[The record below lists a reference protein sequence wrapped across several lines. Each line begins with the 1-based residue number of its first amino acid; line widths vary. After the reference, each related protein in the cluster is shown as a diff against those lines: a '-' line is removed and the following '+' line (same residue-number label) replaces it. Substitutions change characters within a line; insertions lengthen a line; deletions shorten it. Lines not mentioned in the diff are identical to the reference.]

1 MMISTKG
8 RYALRVML
16 DMAEHGGSE
25 WHRLSDVAQRQQL
38 SKKYLE
44 TIMAALSRANLVESA
59 VGKSGGYRL
68 TRSPEDYPVGE
79 ILRAVEGN
87 LSPIACQSEDGSGCG
102 ASCAASCRA
111 SRSAASIMGCVL
123 NSKYDSSFISR
134 SSHGMP
140 CSFGT
145 FLHFGLTPHNS
156 PSAFAGHFSPNAL
169 TELCGAAPNVDKSIS
184 LCYTLQ
190 TS

>member
-145 FLHFGLTPHNS
+145 FLHFGQHRIIPLRPS
-156 PSAFAGHFSPNAL
+156 PDIFRRYCSSKSLKYTKYSCAFQTL
-169 TELCGAAPNVDKSIS
+169 YQQKIS
-184 LCYTLQ
+184 R
-190 TS
+190 

>member
-79 ILRAVEGN
+79 ILRAAEGN
-87 LSPIACQSEDGSGCG
+87 LSP
-102 ASCAASCRA
+102 RA
-111 SRSAASIMGCVL
+111 SLRTAPAAALPATATRGFSGRGWKTRSTAMSTIIRWR
-123 NSKYDSSFISR
+123 NSCESMKKHR
-134 SSHGMP
+134 
-140 CSFGT
+140 
-145 FLHFGLTPHNS
+145 
-156 PSAFAGHFSPNAL
+156 PS
-169 TELCGAAPNVDKSIS
+169 
-184 LCYTLQ
+184 
-190 TS
+190 

>member
-1 MMISTKG
+1 MTISTKG

-44 TIMAALSRANLVESA
+44 SIMAALSRANLVESA

-87 LSPIACQSEDGSGCG
+87 LSPIACQAEVLPVTATRAFSGKG
-102 ASCAASCRA
+102 WKTRSTAMSTTIRWRNSCESMKKHR
-111 SRSAASIMGCVL
+111 
-123 NSKYDSSFISR
+123 
-134 SSHGMP
+134 
-140 CSFGT
+140 
-145 FLHFGLTPHNS
+145 
-156 PSAFAGHFSPNAL
+156 PS
-169 TELCGAAPNVDKSIS
+169 
-184 LCYTLQ
+184 
-190 TS
+190 

>member
-79 ILRAVEGN
+79 ILRAVDARLFWQG
-87 LSPIACQSEDGSGCG
+87 LEDQINSYVDNHTL
-102 ASCAASCRA
+102 AQFMRVNEKTPA
-111 SRSAASIMGCVL
+111 VL
-123 NSKYDSSFISR
+123 N
-134 SSHGMP
+134 
-140 CSFGT
+140 GT
-145 FLHFGLTPHNS
+145 
-156 PSAFAGHFSPNAL
+156 
-169 TELCGAAPNVDKSIS
+169 ERR
-184 LCYTLQ
+184 
-190 TS
+190 

>member
-68 TRSPEDYPVGE
+68 TRSPDQYTVGE
-79 ILRAVEGN
+79 ILMLTEGS
-87 LSPIACQSEDGSGCG
+87 LAPVDCVEDGADCG
-102 ASCAASCRA
+102 REDQ
-111 SRSAASIMGCVL
+111 CVTVMLWKKL
-123 NSKYDSSFISR
+123 NDAI
-134 SSHGMP
+134 
-140 CSFGT
+140 
-145 FLHFGLTPHNS
+145 NS
-156 PSAFAGHFSPNAL
+156 V
-169 TELCGAAPNVDKSIS
+169 VDNITLADLVEWQMQKSNEYVI
-184 LCYTLQ
+184 
-190 TS
+190 

>member
-87 LSPIACQSEDGSGCG
+87 LSPIACQSEEAPAAALPATATRGFSGRG
-102 ASCAASCRA
+102 WKTRSTAMSTIIRWRNSCESMKKHRL
-111 SRSAASIMGCVL
+111 S
-123 NSKYDSSFISR
+123 
-134 SSHGMP
+134 
-140 CSFGT
+140 
-145 FLHFGLTPHNS
+145 
-156 PSAFAGHFSPNAL
+156 
-169 TELCGAAPNVDKSIS
+169 
-184 LCYTLQ
+184 
-190 TS
+190 